1 MRQVIVH
8 DEAEAEFRE
17 AAIFYESQASGL
29 GDDLIAEVKGA
40 IESVVRYPEAGPVV
54 RGGARRRL
62 VLRFPYAV
70 IYRIEPDRIPP
81 RETLAAI
88 AMELGDMKA
97 AERTAQDILLRD
109 PNNEKANN
117 IINKAGGR

>member
-70 IYRIEPDRIPP
+70 IYRIEPDRIVV
-81 RETLAAI
+81 LAV
-88 AMELGDMKA
+88 MHTSRRPGYWRRRQ
-97 AERTAQDILLRD
+97 ERPL
-109 PNNEKANN
+109 
-117 IINKAGGR
+117 